1 MLGRGPKL
9 LRRLICL
16 SGGGAAGASELS
28 GSWYSWAEALA
39 KKPFTTRTSF
49 EPKQSRNT
57 FPGVSSIRGRR
68 SNRQHIPP
76 PPHRRRDPFELTPPA
91 DGLPEVESICYLLS
105 DPSNRRNAV
114 EDLLS
119 DHGDELSSELVL
131 GVLTNYRKLG
141 RVRTLEFFS
150 WAGSRLSYRF
160 DDVVVEYMADFL
172 GRRKLFDDLKCLLR
186 TVSSSNGRVSSRAI
200 SICIR
205 FLGRQGRVADALS
218 LFETME
224 SELNC
229 APDNI
234 VFNNV
239 LYMLCKLTHTE
250 DSIDVALAFFRRIG
264 CPDEY
269 SYSNVLLGLCKS
281 GRMESALKVFDEML
295 MAKLLPT
302 RTAANVLIGALC
314 NLGLKKAEKVP
325 VRSVRRP
332 FDVVV
337 PHRGVDRAVES
348 VLEVFWALWK
358 QGLLPSAFVV
368 DRLISELHRLGR
380 IEEAV
385 GVLKAAAS
393 KKPRSFEESYFTT
406 IRALC
411 RARRL
416 DGAGE
421 LLETMLSQGL
431 KPKASVY
438 TSIISAL
445 CKLGDLDVAHKY
457 LEVMN
462 KMRCEPDS
470 GTYTALVHANCGIR
484 SWEPAYELL
493 MEMIGLG
500 LSPHLA
506 TQKLVDNLLIENGRS
521 DLSAKLAARIE
532 FLLLQR
538 HCRAGDLE
546 AAYDKLAAMLGE
558 GIHPPPYMLQRLE
571 STFRGSRWWKS
582 VQELLNSMDQVSSH
596 GSSSKI

>member
-105 DPSNRRNAV
+105 DPSNRRKAV

-141 RVRTLEFFS
+141 RVRTLDFFS

-172 GRRKLFDDLKCLLR
+172 GRRKLFDDLKSRPGRSRSASGSWEAGESGRCPVPVRDHGIGTQLR
-186 TVSSSNGRVSSRAI
+186 
-200 SICIR
+200 
-205 FLGRQGRVADALS
+205 
-218 LFETME
+218 
-224 SELNC
+224 
-229 APDNI
+229 PDNI

-281 GRMESALKVFDEML
+281 GRMVSALKVFDEML

-445 CKLGDLDVAHKY
+445 CKLGDLDEAHKY

-546 AAYDKLAAMLGE
+546 AAYDKLARCSERA
-558 GIHPPPYMLQRLE
+558 
-571 STFRGSRWWKS
+571 STPHRTCYR
-582 VQELLNSMDQVSSH
+582 D
-596 GSSSKI
+596 